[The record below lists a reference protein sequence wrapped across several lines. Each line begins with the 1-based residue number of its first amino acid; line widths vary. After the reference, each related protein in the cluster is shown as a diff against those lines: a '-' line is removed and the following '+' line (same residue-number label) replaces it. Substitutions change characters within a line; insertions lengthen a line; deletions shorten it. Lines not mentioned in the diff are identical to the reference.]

1 MADRFGVDV
10 QVAGE
15 ISRHLAEIRNSFND
29 LGSSFGS
36 GTGVTGSARV
46 QKALGEFA
54 SHSSDVRKKLDQEL
68 ERAAGLLAGLAEGA
82 GQLDQGLADAVTVEP
97 AAGSAGSAAPAGRA
111 PQ

>member
-15 ISRHLAEIRNSFND
+15 MSRHLAEIRNSFND
-29 LGSSFGS
+29 LGSSFES
-36 GTGVTGSARV
+36 GGGVTGSARV

-82 GQLDQGLADAVTVEP
+82 GQLDQGLADAVTVK
-97 AAGSAGSAAPAGRA
+97 PAGGA
-111 PQ
+111 S